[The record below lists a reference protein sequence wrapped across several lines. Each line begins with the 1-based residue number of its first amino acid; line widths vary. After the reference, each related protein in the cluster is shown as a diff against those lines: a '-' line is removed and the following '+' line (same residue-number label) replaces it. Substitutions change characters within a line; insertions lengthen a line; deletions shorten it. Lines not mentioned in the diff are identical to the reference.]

1 MYIHDFDLAF
11 CVKSNMAEWEDLAPA
26 DVLASLRRRVAEL
39 AEEDVLEV
47 VGFLNTIPADDPETG
62 DGMPD
67 ARRVRPGSN
76 PPQPQY
82 PPGTR
87 VVSIFGESGDT
98 DEEVDVHTGPDSVG
112 IVVGVPSE
120 LDGSYVL
127 LFANGVCAYAHAEDL
142 ADGALYRV
150 LGGAPLPVGTRIRSI
165 RGETAWVDEEGEV
178 ETGPQAVGTVTQVL
192 PEQEH
197 CYSVAFDKG
206 VWVFLSDG
214 ELADSQS
221 YLVLE
226 GVSGS
231 GAREG
236 AVP

>member
-1 MYIHDFDLAF
+1 MHIHDFDLAF
-11 CVKSNMAEWEDLAPA
+11 CVKSNIEEWEGLAPT
-26 DVLASLRRRVAEL
+26 DVLAALRRRVEEL
-39 AEEDVLEV
+39 DEGDVLEV
-47 VGFLNTIPADDPETG
+47 VGFLNTILEDDPETG
-62 DGMPD
+62 DEVPEV
-67 ARRVRPGSN
+67 RRAGPGGN
-76 PPQPQY
+76 PPQPKY

-127 LFANGVCAYAHAEDL
+127 LFANGVCAYAYAEDL
-142 ADGALYRV
+142 ADGALYRI
-150 LGGAPLPVGTRIRSI
+150 LGGALLPVGTRIRSI

-178 ETGPQAVGTVTQVL
+178 ETGPEAVGIVTQVL

-197 CYSVAFDKG
+197 CYAVAFDKG

-221 YLVLE
+221 YRVLE

-231 GAREG
+231 DAREG
-236 AVP
+236 AAP